1 MTPVD
6 FAGRIEEG
14 IAHQQAGRLH
24 TAEEIYRQILEQ
36 QPEHVE
42 ALHWLGVAALQ
53 RGQYQAAIE
62 LIGKALERNPE
73 YVSAHNNIGLA
84 WQEAGQLEQA
94 GAAFRQALLLAPED
108 VDIELNLGKVLFE
121 QGKLSEAAAIYQQAI
136 AHAPNFALAHG
147 NLGAVRLAQAQHEA
161 AIASLQR
168 AVALEP
174 HDHAHSNVLQAMH
187 YHPHLSAAALFA
199 EARRWHEQ
207 YAAPLRTAWLPHD
220 NPRDPERRLR
230 LGYVSADFRCHPVGW
245 FMEPV
250 LAHHDRA
257 QFEIFCYASVPRPD
271 RVTDRFRSAAD
282 HWCDALTLSDTAL
295 AEKVRED
302 RIDIL
307 VDLSGHT
314 RGHRLL
320 TFARKPA
327 PVQVTAGGH
336 YSTTGLEAIDYLIAD
351 RFHAPEAIEGYFS
364 ETLIRMPHDYICYAP
379 PVYAPPV
386 APPPALRRGY
396 VSFGCYNNLAKI
408 NERVVALWGEI
419 LKASPSARLRLQTH
433 QLNDAPTGARLR
445 ELFAAQGI
453 GAEQLEFHGHLPHE
467 QLLAAYAEIDI
478 ALDPFPYSGGLTTL
492 EALWMGVPV
501 VTLSGQSFCGRHSA
515 SHLANVG
522 LSELATST
530 PEEYVA
536 VALALARDPERLR
549 VLRQGLRER
558 MAASPLCDAKGYTQ
572 DLEAAYRR
580 MWENYCKASSK

>member
-1 MTPVD
+1 MIPVD
-6 FAGRIEEG
+6 FAVSIEQG

-24 TAEEIYRQILEQ
+24 AAEDIYRQILEQ

-62 LIGKALERNPE
+62 LIGKALERNPGH
-73 YVSAHNNIGLA
+73 VSAHNNIGLA
-84 WQEAGQLEQA
+84 WQGAGQLEQA
-94 GAAFRQALLLAPED
+94 GTAFRQALLLAPED

-136 AHAPNFALAHG
+136 AHAPNFALARS
-147 NLGAVRLAQAQHEA
+147 NLGAVRLAQGRQGG
-161 AIASLQR
+161 AIDCLRTAMK
-168 AVALEP
+168 LEP
-174 HDHAHSNVLQAMH
+174 HPETHSNLLYAMH
-187 YHPHLSAAALFA
+187 YDSRFDADALRSEALRWNHAHAIPLKPQGHRHRNEPHPG
-199 EARRWHEQ
+199 
-207 YAAPLRTAWLPHD
+207 
-220 NPRDPERRLR
+220 RRLR
-230 LGYVSADFRCHPVGW
+230 LGYVSADFRRHPVGW

-250 LAHHDRA
+250 LAHHHRG
-257 QFEIFCYASVPRPD
+257 QFEVFCYASVTRPD

-282 HWCDALTLSDTAL
+282 HWCDALALSDAAL

-336 YSTTGLEAIDYLIAD
+336 YDTTGMDAIDYLIAD
-351 RFHAPEAIEGYFS
+351 RFHAPEGTEGYFS
-364 ETLIRMPHDYICYAP
+364 ETLVRMPHDYVCYGP
-379 PVYAPPV
+379 PVYAPAV
-386 APPPALRRGY
+386 AAPPALRNGY
-396 VSFGCYNNLAKI
+396 VRFGCYNNLAKI
-408 NERVVALWGEI
+408 NERVVALWGTI
-419 LKASPSARLRLQTH
+419 LKALPTARLRLQTR
-433 QLNDAPTGARLR
+433 QLNDPPTGARLR
-445 ELFAAQGI
+445 ELFAAHGI

-467 QLLAAYAEIDI
+467 QLLAAYGEIDI

-501 VTLSGQSFCGRHSA
+501 VTLTGENFCGRHST
-515 SHLANVG
+515 SHLYNVG
-522 LSELATST
+522 LPELVIAT
-530 PEEYVA
+530 PEEYAA

-549 VLRQGLRER
+549 ALRQGLRER
-558 MAASPLCDAKGYTQ
+558 MAASPLCDAVGYTR
-572 DLEAAYRR
+572 DLEAAYRE
-580 MWENYCKASSK
+580 MWRKYCEASHK

>member
-6 FAGRIEEG
+6 FTARIEQG
-14 IAHQQAGRLH
+14 IAHQQAGRLR

-53 RGQYQAAIE
+53 RGQYQVAIE
-62 LIGKALERNPE
+62 LIGKALRRNPE

-84 WQEAGQLEQA
+84 WQGAGQLEQA

-108 VDIELNLGKVLFE
+108 ADIELNLGKVLFE
-121 QGKLSEAAAIYQQAI
+121 QGRLSEAETVCEQAV
-136 AHAPNFALAHG
+136 AHAPNLALAHS
-147 NLGAVRLAQAQHEA
+147 NLGAVRLAQAQHET
-161 AIASLQR
+161 AIACFQR
-168 AVALEP
+168 AIALEP
-174 HDHAHSNVLQAMH
+174 HHRAHSNVLQAMH
-187 YHPHLSAAALFA
+187 YHPHLGTAALFA
-199 EARRWHEQ
+199 EARRWHER
-207 YAAPLRTAWLPHD
+207 YAAPLRAAWLPHD

-230 LGYVSADFRCHPVGW
+230 LGYVSADLRHHPVGW

-257 QFEIFCYASVPRPD
+257 HFEVFCYASVPRPD
-271 RVTDRFRSAAD
+271 RVTERFRSAAD
-282 HWCDALTLSDTAL
+282 HWCDALILSDTAL
-295 AEKVRED
+295 AEKVRAD

-336 YSTTGLEAIDYLIAD
+336 YCTTGLDAIDYLIAD
-351 RFHAPEAIEGYFS
+351 RFHAPEGAERYFS
-364 ETLIRMPHDYICYAP
+364 ETLVRMPHDYICYAP

-386 APPPALRRGY
+386 VAPPALRRGY

-408 NERVVALWGEI
+408 NERVIALWGRV
-419 LKASPSARLRLQTH
+419 LKAMPTAKLRLQTR
-433 QLNDAPTGARLR
+433 QLNDPPTAARLR
-445 ELFAAQGI
+445 ELFADQGVRA
-453 GAEQLEFHGHLPHE
+453 GQLELRGDLPHE

-478 ALDPFPYSGGLTTL
+478 ALDPFPYSGGLTTC
-492 EALWMGVPV
+492 EALWMEVPV
-501 VTLSGQSFCGRHSA
+501 VTLTGQTFCGRHST
-515 SHLANVG
+515 SHLSNVG
-522 LSELATST
+522 LSELVTTT
-530 PEEYVA
+530 PEEYMG

-558 MAASPLCDAKGYTQ
+558 MAASPLCDAKGYTE
-572 DLEAAYRR
+572 DLETAYRE
-580 MWENYCKASSK
+580 MWRKYCEASDK